1 MDTQA
6 PLSIQLVTEISRREG
21 VEPFEL
27 PPLEDCVDTESL
39 DKLFGRADGPF
50 VDGWVRFQYAGYE
63 VTVSHTGEFEV
74 A

>member
-1 MDTQA
+1 
-6 PLSIQLVTEISRREG
+6 
-21 VEPFEL
+21 
-27 PPLEDCVDTESL
+27 
-39 DKLFGRADGPF
+39 LFGRADGPF

>member
-39 DKLFGRADGPF
+39 DELFGRSDSPF
-50 VDGWVRFQYAGYE
+50 VDGWVRFHYAGYE
-63 VTVSHTGEFEV
+63 ITVSHTGEFEI

>member
-1 MDTQA
+1 M
-6 PLSIQLVTEISRREG
+6 TEISRLEG

-39 DKLFGRADGPF
+39 DSLFGRPDAPF
-50 VDGWVRFQYAGYE
+50 HEGEVKFRYAGYD
-63 VTVSHTGEFEV
+63 VTVKYTGEFDI

>member
-1 MDTQA
+1 MTPQD
-6 PLSIQLVTEISRREG
+6 PLSIRLVTEISRLEG

-39 DKLFGRADGPF
+39 DSLFGRPDAPF
-50 VDGWVRFQYAGYE
+50 HEGEVKFRYAGYD
-63 VTVSHTGEFEV
+63 VTVKYTGEFDI